1 MKIVKVTWW
10 LKNFMRRNMKKGLDM
25 RVLIRLKRIANK
37 ITCTDL
43 NQVVDIFITML
54 LIIRRQSEEVRRDPL
69 IKTQKKGRNHL

>member
-1 MKIVKVTWW
+1 MKTAKVTWW
-10 LKNFMRRNMKKGLDM
+10 LKNFMRRNMRKGLDM
-25 RVLIRLKRIANK
+25 LVLIRLKRIANK